1 MDIGLPDLDGLEV
14 DRRLRA
20 SRPQTEVIVVGA
32 YDPVDY
38 ASPARAAGT
47 AAFVMKG
54 GIAPAKTDLA
64 DCRAVTMRQFAM
76 GQLRS
81 TGRVEGVVVGPEVV
95 RARESN
101 AAAEPSTVGRRILVV
116 DDEPSMRTVC
126 RFNLLAAGFDVRE
139 AGDGQEAL
147 ELIREEAVDLVLL
160 DVMMPVLDGWEVA
173 RELQADP
180 RTRDLPVVF
189 LTARAERADRERA
202 ADLGAVGYVL
212 KPFDPVGLPATIENI
227 LEQLAR
233 GEGESLRRAI
243 RESIDG

>member
-1 MDIGLPDLDGLEV
+1 
-14 DRRLRA
+14 
-20 SRPQTEVIVVGA
+20 
-32 YDPVDY
+32 
-38 ASPARAAGT
+38 
-47 AAFVMKG
+47 
-54 GIAPAKTDLA
+54 
-64 DCRAVTMRQFAM
+64 MRQSAI
-76 GQLRS
+76 GQSRS
-81 TGRVEGVVVGPEVV
+81 TGRVEGVVVRPEVV
-95 RARESN
+95 RARGSNRLRSLRRVPRACAERQESVRPVESG
-101 AAAEPSTVGRRILVV
+101 AASESSTVGRRILVV
-116 DDEPSMRTVC
+116 DDEASMRIVC

-139 AGDGQEAL
+139 AGDGREAL

-180 RTRDLPVVF
+180 RTRGLPIVF

-202 ADLGAVGYVL
+202 AELGAVGYVL